1 MPYQYKMNSFNEIN
15 IKNYEIMKK
24 NEALWNKIRD
34 IIRSNNLDSYDEKY
48 MKIKFN
54 SDDDSP
60 FRAYFS
66 HLLCVE
72 FARNALFEK

>member
-1 MPYQYKMNSFNEIN
+1 MNSFNEIN

-34 IIRSNNLDSYDEKY
+34 IIRSNEKY

>member
-24 NEALWNKIRD
+24 NEELWNKIRD

-48 MKIKFN
+48 VKIKFN
-54 SDDDSP
+54 SDDDLH

-72 FARNALFEK
+72 FAFNALFEK